1 MISRILLAVDDSP
14 GGLAAAR
21 VAVDLAAG
29 LGARLRVVNVVED
42 GRLAETI
49 EAVSGAG
56 GLRERRGAAG
66 AAVVEHVGELARRAG
81 VEVQACR
88 LEGFPARRI
97 LGEAQAWDSDL
108 TVIARSQR
116 RRRAGDPDVGGE
128 TAPVLEFTEP
138 PVRVI
143 PTPDPGRRRRPV
155 RA

>member
-1 MISRILLAVDDSP
+1 MISRILLGVDDSP

-49 EAVSGAG
+49 EAVSGDVR
-56 GLRERRGAAG
+56 LRERRGDAA
-66 AAVVEHVGELARRAG
+66 AAVLDHVGELARRAG
-81 VEVQACR
+81 VQVETCR
-88 LEGFPARRI
+88 LEGSPARRI
-97 LGEAQAWDSDL
+97 LAEAQAWDSDL

-116 RRRAGDPDVGGE
+116 RRRAGDPYVGGE
-128 TAPVLEFTEP
+128 TAQVLEFTEQ
-138 PVRVI
+138 PVLVI

>member
-1 MISRILLAVDDSP
+1 MISRILLGVDDSP

-56 GLRERRGAAG
+56 GFRERRGDAA
-66 AAVVEHVGELARRAG
+66 AAVLEHVGELARRAG
-81 VEVQACR
+81 VQVETCR
-88 LEGFPARRI
+88 LEGSPARRI

-116 RRRAGDPDVGGE
+116 RRRAGDP
-128 TAPVLEFTEP
+128 TSAARP
-138 PVRVI
+138 
-143 PTPDPGRRRRPV
+143 RRC
-155 RA
+155 